1 MNPYQ
6 ILGISPSASDDEVKK
21 AYRTL
26 SKKYHPDANIGNPHQ
41 AEYTEKFKEVQN
53 AYKTIMDERKK
64 GFRQQ
69 SYGSQTTGGYQYH
82 GNDQEAYQEASGFI
96 QGGRYQEALNVLNQ
110 IQNKTGIWFYLA
122 ALAENSLGNNIRAQ
136 EYAQT
141 AVQMEPMNMQYIL
154 LLNHT
159 TSIWHIF
166 IVARA
171 ELWVSGVTPAQQAE
185 STLISA
191 FGKSAFRINAFDTTQ
206 ISVQSPTSS
215 ILSKQNLSQ

>member
-69 SYGSQTTGGYQYH
+69 SYGGQTTGGYQYT
-82 GNDQEAYQEASGFI
+82 GNDQDAYQEAQGFI

-110 IQNKTGIWFYLA
+110 IRNKSSMWFYLSA
-122 ALAENSLGNNIRAQ
+122 IAENGLGNNIRAQ
-136 EYAQT
+136 EYAQISLT
-141 AVQMEPMNMQYIL
+141 NGTYEYAIYSFSEPITRKYESISSNKPTIWKSCKYDEL
-154 LLNHT
+154 LLFNYV
-159 TSIWHIF
+159 IKLYD
-166 IVARA
+166 VLL
-171 ELWVSGVTPAQQAE
+171 LW
-185 STLISA
+185 
-191 FGKSAFRINAFDTTQ
+191 
-206 ISVQSPTSS
+206 
-215 ILSKQNLSQ
+215 

>member
-64 GFRQQ
+64 GF
-69 SYGSQTTGGYQYH
+69 
-82 GNDQEAYQEASGFI
+82 I

-110 IQNKTGIWFYLA
+110 IQNKTGMWFYLA
-122 ALAENSLGNNIRAQ
+122 ALAENGLGNNIRAQ

-154 LLNHT
+154 LLNQLQGNT
-159 TSIWHIF
+159 RQYRQTSQQY
-166 IVARA
+166 
-171 ELWVSGVTPAQQAE
+171 GNPA
-185 STLISA
+185 SMM
-191 FGKSAFRINAFDTTQ
+191 NCCY
-206 ISVQSPTSS
+206 S
-215 ILSKQNLSQ
+215 IMLLNCMMSCCCGGGYHYPILCC

>member
-69 SYGSQTTGGYQYH
+69 SYGGQTTGGYQYT
-82 GNDQEAYQEASGFI
+82 GNDQEAYQEAQGFI
-96 QGGRYQEALNVLNQ
+96 QGGRYQEAINVLNQ
-110 IQNKTGIWFYLA
+110 IRNKSSMWFYLSA
-122 ALAENSLGNNIRAQ
+122 IAENPVVSISKTTYFPLSGC
-136 EYAQT
+136 
-141 AVQMEPMNMQYIL
+141 PL
-154 LLNHT
+154 LFCT
-159 TSIWHIF
+159 IPFKS
-166 IVARA
+166 
-171 ELWVSGVTPAQQAE
+171 
-185 STLISA
+185 ST
-191 FGKSAFRINAFDTTQ
+191 R
-206 ISVQSPTSS
+206 
-215 ILSKQNLSQ
+215 

>member
-110 IQNKTGIWFYLA
+110 IQNKTGMWFYLA

-154 LLNHT
+154 LLNQLQGNT
-159 TSIWHIF
+159 RQYRQTS
-166 IVARA
+166 
-171 ELWVSGVTPAQQAE
+171 Q
-185 STLISA
+185 
-191 FGKSAFRINAFDTTQ
+191 
-206 ISVQSPTSS
+206 
-215 ILSKQNLSQ
+215 